1 MARIGRHELAD
12 LFELVMIVSQ
22 IKKKKNK
29 EERKKISRRQS
40 LLMLNYEFIGVKRFR
55 KYLSATKEMR

>member
-22 IKKKKNK
+22 IKKKKE

-40 LLMLNYEFIGVKRFR
+40 LLMLNYEFIGVKRF
-55 KYLSATKEMR
+55 

>member
-22 IKKKKNK
+22 IKKKKK
-29 EERKKISRRQS
+29 EEERKKISRRQS
-40 LLMLNYEFIGVKRFR
+40 LLMLNYEFIGVKRF
-55 KYLSATKEMR
+55 